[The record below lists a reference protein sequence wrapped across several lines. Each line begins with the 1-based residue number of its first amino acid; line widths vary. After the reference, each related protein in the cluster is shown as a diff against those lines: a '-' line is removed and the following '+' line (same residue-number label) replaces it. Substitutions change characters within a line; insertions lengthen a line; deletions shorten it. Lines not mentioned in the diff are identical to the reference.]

1 MPLSPT
7 DQLHLNT
14 AAGFLQIGEP
24 MDAWH
29 ELEMIA
35 PQARAQTEVLSARLP
50 VSPNTFPPTRQQSAL
65 KPRRPKSKGKA
76 APQG

>member
-1 MPLSPT
+1 
-7 DQLHLNT
+7 
-14 AAGFLQIGEP
+14 

-29 ELEMIA
+29 ELEMIT
-35 PQARAQTEVLSARLP
+35 PLNRGQTEVLSVRLA